1 MIISICSTYLCRKGD
16 IDEALCMA
24 GFFMGLIEIGMEI
37 GFIAAMTG
45 K

>member
-16 IDEALCMA
+16 IDEALCMG
-24 GFFMGLIEIGMEI
+24 GFLMGLIEICVEI
-37 GFIAAMTG
+37 GFIATLAG